1 MRFDRVSFK
10 LVLLASLAL
19 SAVPLGTQAAA
30 VYDGF
35 GYPPGVDL
43 GGQNGGSGWTGAWFN
58 QGGAPTLTTAADLGF
73 GDLAVTPGAATTP
86 TGNGITTYPRFF
98 PNNLGANNS
107 TLFLSFLLRP
117 EAGFGEY
124 GGMNLGGFFVGK
136 SGLPVTT
143 YSLEGGSVG
152 NVAASNVVAQA
163 GTTVF
168 LVMRAQFQAG
178 NDIFDLF
185 VNPEPGL
192 ALPAA
197 ADATLYNVDLD
208 LMTNNFLYINNPG
221 GWTIDEMRLGSTFA
235 EVSPSA
241 VPLPS
246 SLLLLAAGLIVFP
259 IARRGV
265 TRSLAQRE
273 YSIRFRP

>member
-1 MRFDRVSFK
+1 MRFDRLSIK
-10 LVLLASLAL
+10 LVVLVSLAV
-19 SAVPLGTQAAA
+19 SVAGAHAAT

-35 GYPPGVDL
+35 GYPPGLDL
-43 GGQNGGSGWTGAWFN
+43 AGHNGGNGWTGAWFN
-58 QGGAPTLTTAADLGF
+58 QGGAPTLTTAADLSF
-73 GDLAVTPGAATTP
+73 SDLAVTPGAATTP

-98 PNNLGANNS
+98 PNNLGADSS

-168 LVMRAQFQAG
+168 LVMRGQFQAG

-197 ADATLYNVDLD
+197 ADATLTNVDLD
-208 LMTNNFLYINNPG
+208 LFANNFLYINNPG
-221 GWTIDEMRLGSTFA
+221 GWTIDEIRLGATFA
-235 EVSPSA
+235 DVSPA
-241 VPLPS
+241 AIPVPS
-246 SLLLLAAGLIVFP
+246 SVLLIAGGLMAAGL
-259 IARRGV
+259 ARGRV
-265 TRSLAQRE
+265 RRL
-273 YSIRFRP
+273 P